1 MKKKIVIILIVVI
14 IIVALI
20 AFGIFFL
27 VNSVK
32 NHMSVLDLSN
42 PTSNLSSSDNFIVE
56 NFSDGYAWI
65 NDGLDHYTLI
75 DMNGKVIYKL
85 SELYTPQPVHE
96 GFFVAKLKSARY
108 DSNQPVTIVMDINGN
123 AVFNSILSD
132 SNLGSTNNY
141 DTERFLN
148 FGMLNSD
155 TNFEWAVRTRQDIK
169 DINGTTK
176 KYKYYV
182 LKNNEVI
189 DYTDKVETT
198 KEYKFDTT
206 DEDLVRPD
214 FEISTSEKN
223 TSSTYIL
230 SNNGFFTIMKN
241 KQQQFTPIEG
251 TVEAF
256 DQLDDSYKFI
266 ALVDGIH
273 YIYNEDGSRQEI
285 SYIDNDDTV
294 THFYNNIIAV
304 IKKDSNN
311 TRTVLMNIN
320 DGSEIKIQ
328 E

>member
-32 NHMSVLDLSN
+32 NHMNVLDLSN
-42 PTSNLSSSDNFIVE
+42 PTSNLSSPDNFIVE

-75 DMNGKVIYKL
+75 DMNGKVIYEL

-96 GFFVAKLKSARY
+96 GFFVANLKSARY
-108 DSNQPVTIVMDINGN
+108 DSNQPITIVMDINGN
-123 AVFNSILSD
+123 AVFNSIISN

-189 DYTDKVETT
+189 DYTDKVEIT

-206 DEDLVRPD
+206 DEDLVRFD
-214 FEISTSEKN
+214 FGISDSEKN
-223 TSSTYIL
+223 TSDTYIL
-230 SNNGFFTIMKN
+230 YNNGFFTIMKN
-241 KQQQFTPIEG
+241 KQQQFTPVEG
-251 TVEAF
+251 KVEAF
-256 DQLDDSYKFI
+256 DQLDNSFKFI
-266 ALVDGIH
+266 ALVDGKH
-273 YIYNEDGSRQEI
+273 YIYNEDGSKQEI
-285 SYIDNDDTV
+285 SFINSNDKV
-294 THFYNNIIAV
+294 THLYDNVIAV
-304 IKKDSNN
+304 VNSSG
-311 TRTVLMNIN
+311 TTLMNIT
-320 DGSEIKIQ
+320 DGSKIEIQK
-328 E
+328 